1 MQGQRPARKHFVPE
15 KDPSSRPA
23 RPTSSLPGLQVLLRG
38 ERLGGRDAERRGR
51 GPGAEAAAPPALSA
65 PRWKPLPSA
74 SCKSTDNFVNLL
86 KD

>member
-1 MQGQRPARKHFVPE
+1 MQGQRPARKHFVPQ

-23 RPTSSLPGLQVLLRG
+23 RPHCQVCRFCF
-38 ERLGGRDAERRGR
+38 GGRGWEGGTRRGR
-51 GPGAEAAAPPALSA
+51 GAAPGAEAAAPPALPA